1 MKFFDGCILFFLRQD
16 IVEILIN
23 QKSMKYSKKY
33 LKIISFFDHFRIDV
47 SDQRR
52 SKILVQFQI
61 LSRFSKVNVPN
72 IDV

>member
-1 MKFFDGCILFFLRQD
+1 MKFFDGCILLFLRQD

-33 LKIISFFDHFRIDV
+33 LKISFFDHFRIDV

-72 IDV
+72 IDA